1 MAEEEKDRGFK
12 VADRRRFSPEGD
24 AKPGA
29 EERPEASKPISQD
42 TTTGHSP
49 HADPRHPP
57 HEGVQHGASAPMDE
71 MATAAHSSATAQPYE
86 GPSAGAQAKASAEYQ
101 KAASSQ
107 PGAHDIGPQDLTFA
121 SFVVGLS
128 TEALALMGEMPHPA
142 TGERMNDLLGS
153 QQLIDIIAIL
163 QEKTRGNL
171 SPDEETLLEAILFE
185 LRMKYVEKARQ
196 TPR

>member
-12 VADRRRFSPEGD
+12 VADRRRFSAEGE
-24 AKPGA
+24 AKPAA
-29 EERPEASKPISQD
+29 EERPASEPIIRPD
-42 TTTGHSP
+42 AATHT
-49 HADPRHPP
+49 HP
-57 HEGVQHGASAPMDE
+57 EDE
-71 MATAAHSSATAQPYE
+71 LQA
-86 GPSAGAQAKASAEYQ
+86 PSAGAQAKASREYQ

-107 PGAHDIGPQDLTFA
+107 PGAQDIGPQDLTFA

-153 QQLIDIIAIL
+153 QQLIDIIGIL

-171 SPDEETLLEAILFE
+171 SHDEDTLLEAILFE

>member
-12 VADRRRFSPEGD
+12 VADRRRFSAEGENKPEVED
-24 AKPGA
+24 KPAPTEG
-29 EERPEASKPISQD
+29 SKP
-42 TTTGHSP
+42 
-49 HADPRHPP
+49 
-57 HEGVQHGASAPMDE
+57 
-71 MATAAHSSATAQPYE
+71 AAAQPPMHE
-86 GPSAGAQAKASAEYQ
+86 HNEHAGPTAGAQAEASAAYE

-107 PGAHDIGPQDLTFA
+107 PGAQDLNPQDLTFA

-142 TGERMNDLLGS
+142 TGERMHDLIGA
-153 QQLIDIIAIL
+153 QQLIDIVGIL

-171 SPDEETLLEAILFE
+171 THDEDALLDAILFD

>member
-1 MAEEEKDRGFK
+1 MAEEEEKERGFK
-12 VADRRRFSPEGD
+12 VADRRRFSAEG
-24 AKPGA
+24 
-29 EERPEASKPISQD
+29 ESKPEVED
-42 TTTGHSP
+42 RP
-49 HADPRHPP
+49 
-57 HEGVQHGASAPMDE
+57 APEQSMPSDKP
-71 MATAAHSSATAQPYE
+71 AQPQHSHAE
-86 GPSAGAQAKASAEYQ
+86 HQTHGGPSAGAQADATAAYQ

-107 PGAHDIGPQDLTFA
+107 PGAQDLGPQDLTFA

-142 TGERMNDLLGS
+142 TGERMHDLIGA

-163 QEKTRGNL
+163 RDKTRGNL
-171 SPDEETLLEAILFE
+171 SHDEDTLLDAILFD

>member
-1 MAEEEKDRGFK
+1 MAEEEKERGFK
-12 VADRRRFSPEGD
+12 VADRRRFSAEGETKPEVED
-24 AKPGA
+24 
-29 EERPEASKPISQD
+29 RPAVEPKKSADQPAQAQ
-42 TTTGHSP
+42 HS
-49 HADPRHPP
+49 HEHPA
-57 HEGVQHGASAPMDE
+57 HG
-71 MATAAHSSATAQPYE
+71 
-86 GPSAGAQAKASAEYQ
+86 GPTEGAQAEASAAYQ

-107 PGAHDIGPQDLTFA
+107 PGAQDLGPQDLTFA

-142 TGERMNDLLGS
+142 TGERMHDLVGA

-163 QEKTRGNL
+163 QDKTRGNL
-171 SPDEETLLEAILFE
+171 SHDEDTLLDAILFD